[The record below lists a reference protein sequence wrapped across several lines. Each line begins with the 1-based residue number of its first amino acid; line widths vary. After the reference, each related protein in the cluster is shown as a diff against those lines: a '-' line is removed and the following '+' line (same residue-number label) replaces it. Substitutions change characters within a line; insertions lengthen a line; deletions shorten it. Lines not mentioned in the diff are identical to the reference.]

1 MAKKQTVNTVD
12 ETTDIPVVDTIDP
25 NEVLT
30 HIICDE
36 DGDFRVKDV
45 ATGLV
50 GDKCKFCDPDD
61 RTIVL
66 TPNRANRKWA
76 NRAKVTE
83 AIDKDGFYGMVYK
96 ESKHVGSPANRMPN
110 AKLIAYL
117 NEEEQEEYKA
127 IIARAQAAYEAA
139 KAKPMTDLEKAQEKV
154 AKAQAALDK
163 LLAEAAG
170 N

>member
-1 MAKKQTVNTVD
+1 MAKKK
-12 ETTDIPVVDTIDP
+12 TDAVEEVIATAPVDP

-30 HIICDE
+30 HIIRDE

-50 GDKCKFCDPDD
+50 GDKCKFCDPGD

-96 ESKHVGSPANRMPN
+96 ASKHVGSPANRMPN

-117 NEEEQEEYKA
+117 SEEEQEEYKA
-127 IIARAQAAYEAA
+127 IIAGAQAAYEAA

-163 LLAEAAG
+163 LLAEAAS